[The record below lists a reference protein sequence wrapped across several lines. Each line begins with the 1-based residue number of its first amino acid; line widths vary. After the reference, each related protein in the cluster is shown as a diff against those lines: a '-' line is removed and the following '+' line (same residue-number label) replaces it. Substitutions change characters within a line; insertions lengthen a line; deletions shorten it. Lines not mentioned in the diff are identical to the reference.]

1 MTEFEKNIIS
11 VVRGALTGE
20 TPSLTAT
27 ADLAEIYRFGA
38 KQQINYL
45 LYTGLSMTDGFADS
59 EAAAPFLRDACIG
72 MAVSVCQRQEID
84 TVCKAFDAHGIDY
97 MPLKGM
103 LLGAL
108 YPQPEMR
115 SMGDADILIRKEQVD
130 TIAGVMR
137 ELGYTEGLSAE
148 HEYAWCKPN
157 TLRLELHKYLV
168 PPFEADMFAFFGDTA
183 VWDHALS
190 VGNHEYRMTP
200 EDELIFDFIHFV
212 KHFRTSGAGIRNIT
226 DFYIFR
232 KQHTELDE
240 DYICTRLKQIG
251 LNRFYRNVIALCDV
265 WFERFPENEVTDKIT
280 TLLFSGG
287 IYGSAEMQID
297 TETARYKKQHRFGGL
312 SRVLDAAFPPYK
324 QQVRHYPFLGKM
336 PFLLPVTWVAHWF
349 VVLFRRPESIKLIL
363 NRAADIEGARST
375 ERLNTLE
382 MVGLSIE
389 KDTFKKH
396 V

>member
-1 MTEFEKNIIS
+1 MTEFEKSVIS
-11 VVRGALTGE
+11 IVRGALTGE
-20 TPSLTAT
+20 TPSIAAT

-45 LYTGLSMTDGFADS
+45 LYTGLSMTEGFADS
-59 EAAAPFLRDACIG
+59 EVAALFLQDACVG
-72 MAVSVCQRQEID
+72 MAVSVCQRQGIE
-84 TVCKAFDAHGIDY
+84 TVCRAFDAHGVDY

-115 SMGDADILIRKEQVD
+115 SMGDADILIRTEQLD

-183 VWDHALS
+183 VWDHA
-190 VGNHEYRMTP
+190 VCQGGHEYRMTP

-226 DFYIFR
+226 DFYVFR
-232 KQHTELDE
+232 KKYTELDE
-240 DYICTRLKQIG
+240 AYICARLSRIG
-251 LNRFYRNVIALCDV
+251 LERFYRNVIALCDV
-265 WFERFPENEVTDKIT
+265 WFAQSHEDAVTDKIT
-280 TLLFSGG
+280 DLLFSGG

-324 QQVRHYPFLGKM
+324 QQVYHYPVLKKM

-349 VVLFRRPESIKLIL
+349 VVLFRRPESIKMIL

-375 ERLNTLE
+375 ERLDSLE
-382 MVGLSIE
+382 SVGLSIE

-396 V
+396 I